1 MDLTRPVHRS
11 GLGEPR
17 WRPTAVAALSLV
29 LLIGCSTP
37 SGPEN
42 ATESVT
48 GPAASDTRVRNA
60 VLPTPQSGSG
70 AGDGRD
76 GTFTRTEPLIPLN
89 VDKFVQAD
97 RVMAP
102 LLPTKWIITS
112 AQLKQFE
119 IAATASPLIPV
130 IVQLNVAFDPVE
142 RAAVLRKGQ
151 TTPSKKPY
159 IAGSN
164 DPQLVAAADELF
176 AWYQKVAGPLD
187 SRRARSTDLF
197 AASAAYWGEAGA
209 KASPGADRSI
219 RASDYAAQLG
229 QGPFMRL
236 LLTIGEVREL
246 GSSGRVANLSVDQ
259 MVSPTTGRSTDEIGS
274 VAPARFNGL
283 NGSGTTVA
291 VIDTG
296 VLSSHPAFAG
306 RIVAEACFSGGGDCP
321 GGAVQSD
328 SAAPCTFSAECDHG
342 THVAGIAMGVAVTA
356 GQMPVSTGEPDLMIW
371 TGGVAPGAN
380 LFALN
385 ASTQKADGRPGFWG
399 SDLALALGEVAN
411 RATRH
416 NVVAV
421 NMSLGSGT
429 SVNGRYTAACD
440 ALTDADAVAVRTNIA
455 TLLAQNVATVAS
467 AGNGSDVDGVGWPAC
482 LSEVVAVSNSQ
493 GGQVWTSSNV
503 GAITD
508 LFAPGTSI
516 NSAIVSGDAMDRPGF
531 GPKTGTSMAAP
542 HVTGAWAILR
552 QIFPDLNVAS
562 VLTLLKESGVPL
574 ADQRTGGTHTKP
586 RLDLSSS
593 LPVATTW
600 NTSKVTEIPDRRL
613 VISEGA
619 AAVPSRRDG
628 AFEATISVP
637 LDDATRRFL
646 ASSQLGYRAVY
657 FTVRGGR
664 ATVANVN
671 GRALSPQLIGMSRG
685 ACRPEEPL
693 RAYKVLLPLSQLSFY
708 NGVLRTTVIV
718 WTEPGAVMD
727 GASMLLVSPRLQTAA
742 REGVVISEGLA
753 VLSDQS
759 PTVRMD
765 IGSRRDLIG
774 LPASFHLVV
783 ADGQDAAETAVGI
796 FTSTI
801 SRGRAVTLA
810 NRISGSDGAHWDDRT
825 FDLTGLRLTG
835 RPAVAVMGHPR
846 VTTPRDCLAVVAAAL
861 NIGRRPTTEADIAPP
876 ATELIPSLPSG
887 SGLIL
892 QPVTQPLAA
901 PPPERIP

>member
-1 MDLTRPVHRS
+1 MKITSSTLTCRTR
-11 GLGEPR
+11 EQR
-17 WRPTAVAALSLV
+17 WRRSVVVVLGLA

-37 SGPEN
+37 SGPES
-42 ATESVT
+42 AVGSIPGE
-48 GPAASDTRVRNA
+48 TRVRNA
-60 VLPTPQSGSG
+60 ISPTPQSTSG
-70 AGDGRD
+70 AGLN
-76 GTFTRTEPLIPLN
+76 GTFTSTAPPVPFN
-89 VDKFVQAD
+89 VDKYIQAD
-97 RVMAP
+97 RVMAR
-102 LLPTKWIITS
+102 LLPSRWVIS
-112 AQLKQFE
+112 PEELKRFGL
-119 IAATASPLIPV
+119 AASVSPLIPV
-130 IVQLNVAFDPVE
+130 IVQLNVAFDPVV
-142 RAAVLRKGQ
+142 RAAALRKGE
-151 TTPSKKPY
+151 TSLSKRPY

-164 DPQLVAAADELF
+164 DPALTAAADELF

-187 SRRARSTDLF
+187 SRRIRSVDL
-197 AASAAYWGEAGA
+197 AAAAAAYWGEPVV
-209 KASPGADRSI
+209 KASTGNDRSV
-219 RASDYAAQLG
+219 RASDYVAQLG

-236 LLTIGEVREL
+236 LLTVDEVREL
-246 GSSGRVANLSVDQ
+246 GSSGRVANLSVDR
-259 MVSPTTGRSTDEIGS
+259 MSLLTTENSTEEIGTLG
-274 VAPARFNGL
+274 PAQFYGL
-283 NGSGTTVA
+283 DGSGTSVA

-296 VLSSHPAFAG
+296 VLSGHPAFAG

-328 SAAPCTFSAECDHG
+328 SAAPCTFHNQCDHG

-356 GQMPVSTGEPDLMIW
+356 GQMPDPTGDPDRVIW

-385 ASTQKADGRPGFWG
+385 ASTQRADGLPGFWR

-429 SVNGRYTAACD
+429 SATGRYTSACD
-440 ALTDADAVAVRTNIA
+440 TLADADAVAVRTNIA
-455 TLLAQNVATVAS
+455 TLLAQNVATVAT
-467 AGNGSDVDGVGWPAC
+467 AGNGSDVNGVGFPAC
-482 LSEVVAVSNSQ
+482 LSEAVAVSNSI
-493 GGQVWTSSNV
+493 GNQVWASSNV

-508 LFAPGTSI
+508 LFAPGVNI
-516 NSAIVSGDAMDRPGF
+516 NSAVVSGDAMDQPGF
-531 GPKTGTSMAAP
+531 GRKTGTSMAAP

-552 QIFPDLNVAS
+552 QILPDLNVAS
-562 VLTLLKESGVPL
+562 VLTLMKESGVPL
-574 ADQRTGGTHTKP
+574 TDQRTGGTHTKP
-586 RLDLSSS
+586 RLDLRSS

-600 NTSKVTEIPDRRL
+600 NTSRVTEIPDRRL

-619 AAVPSRRDG
+619 AAVPSRIAG
-628 AFEATISVP
+628 AFEAAISVP
-637 LDDATRRFL
+637 LDEATRRFL
-646 ASSQLGYRAVY
+646 ASGQLGYRAVY

-671 GRALSPQLIGMSRG
+671 GQAWRPQLIGMSRG
-685 ACRPEEPL
+685 VCRPEEPL
-693 RAYKVLLPLSQLSFY
+693 RAYKVLLPLSQLSFF
-708 NGVLRTTVIV
+708 NGALRTIVTV

-727 GASMLLVSPRLQTAA
+727 GASVLVVSPRIQAA
-742 REGVVISEGLA
+742 SREGVVISEGLA

-774 LPASFHLVV
+774 LPSSFHLVV

-796 FTSTI
+796 YTSTI

-810 NRISGSDGAHWDDRT
+810 NRMSGSDGAHWDDRT

-835 RPAVAVMGHPR
+835 RPTVAVMGHPR
-846 VTTPRDCLAVVAAAL
+846 VSTPRDCLAVVAAAL

-892 QPVTQPLAA
+892 QPVTQPLPA